1 MHIAIYNIIT
11 KTHSFIRINSKRQKI
26 MTDIQNQ
33 KDLYFLVDE
42 FYKKLLADERI
53 NYIFKEVVKIKI
65 EEHLPILV
73 TFWSQMILGT
83 GGYTNN
89 LTDIHLKVDQ
99 LEHLTPELFD
109 IWLHH
114 FNETVDQNFVGKNA
128 NEIKLQAK
136 NLSIILQ
143 IKIAKEH

>member
-1 MHIAIYNIIT
+1 MN
-11 KTHSFIRINSKRQKI
+11 
-26 MTDIQNQ
+26 DIQNQ

-42 FYKKLLADERI
+42 FYKKLLDDYRI
-53 NYIFKEVVKIKI
+53 NYIFTDIVKIKI

-89 LTDIHLKVDQ
+89 LTDIHLKVDK
-99 LEHLTPELFD
+99 LKHLTPELFE
-109 IWLHH
+109 IWINH
-114 FNETVDQNFVGKNA
+114 FNQTVNENFEGKNA

-136 NLSIILQ
+136 NLSILLQ
-143 IKIAKEH
+143 IKIAKQNE

>member
-1 MHIAIYNIIT
+1 MSDIT
-11 KTHSFIRINSKRQKI
+11 TQEN
-26 MTDIQNQ
+26 
-33 KDLYFLVDE
+33 LYLLVDE
-42 FYKKLLADERI
+42 FYKKLLADNRI
-53 NYIFKEVVKIKI
+53 NYIFTDIVKIRI

-89 LTDIHLKVDQ
+89 LTDIHLNVNK
-99 LEHLTPELFD
+99 LEHLTPEIFE

-114 FNETVDQNFVGKNA
+114 FYTTVDENFTGKNA
-128 NEIKLQAK
+128 DEIKKQAS

-143 IKIAKEH
+143 IKIKNQQN

>member
-1 MHIAIYNIIT
+1 M
-11 KTHSFIRINSKRQKI
+11 KE
-26 MTDIQNQ
+26 IQNQ
-33 KDLYFLVDE
+33 QDLYFLVDA
-42 FYKKLLADERI
+42 FYKKLLEDNRI
-53 NYIFKEVVKIKI
+53 NYIFTDIVKIKI

-99 LEHLTPELFD
+99 LEHLTPELFN
-109 IWLHH
+109 IWISH
-114 FNETVDQNFVGKNA
+114 FNQTVDENFEGNNA
-128 NEIKLQAK
+128 TEIKLQAK

-143 IKIAKEH
+143 IKIAKQNE

>member
-1 MHIAIYNIIT
+1 MN
-11 KTHSFIRINSKRQKI
+11 
-26 MTDIQNQ
+26 DIQNQ

-42 FYKKLLADERI
+42 FYKKLLDDYRI
-53 NYIFKEVVKIKI
+53 NYIFTDIVKIKI

-89 LTDIHLKVDQ
+89 LTDIHLKVDK
-99 LEHLTPELFD
+99 LKRLTPKLFE
-109 IWLHH
+109 IWINH
-114 FNETVDQNFVGKNA
+114 FNQTVNENFEGKNA

-136 NLSIILQ
+136 NLSILLQ
-143 IKIAKEH
+143 IKIAKQNE